1 MILPQNTEFHSEVNS
16 RLIHS
21 ADFGECTAIG
31 QVPQHFLLAVH
42 FRKQVWCRIRNLA
55 ECKSPLD
62 EDYFALVSPS
72 QEIQQS
78 FGYFS
83 FSS

>member
-31 QVPQHFLLAVH
+31 QVPHISCLL
-42 FRKQVWCRIRNLA
+42 FILENK
-55 ECKSPLD
+55 
-62 EDYFALVSPS
+62 
-72 QEIQQS
+72 
-78 FGYFS
+78 FGVGLETWLS
-83 FSS
+83 VNHR